1 MSHRLLVLLS
11 GLLLLSALASYV
23 YYRRVVASKP
33 VDPWALVPED
43 AALVIATRDH
53 PTLVRRLKETQL
65 WDNLA
70 TLRYF
75 QQVEEQVVLADSL
88 GGTRNSILGFLGRKT
103 VLTSVHVT
111 GPRNFDVLFQVPVT
125 SVREHRQV
133 RTLFEALG
141 RDARYQIS
149 TRDFEGEQLVTV
161 TQRRTRTGLTYFNYR
176 NTLVMSANP
185 ALVEAVVLRTNQLEQ
200 VNSIAAEFGDT
211 DYLQLKD
218 VDAAVLVN
226 YRQLPPFLGVFFR
239 PELGPDFEYLA
250 SIGDKGLLEMK
261 LTSNRVLFNGFTN
274 PETARESLHQR
285 LRGQPGGL
293 LRMAEVLSTRTA
305 LLLHLSTK
313 PAALRTP
320 AAAADTTAR
329 GLVDSLAATLAD
341 EAALCYL
348 ATPSPRNLPG
358 RLALVRTRDA
368 ARTAHW
374 LGLLRRRTGTSP
386 SFERVGGYQLYQSN
400 LPGLAPRLLGPLFA
414 PVAAGTAGAT
424 ALVGDYL
431 VLAEDAGAMRT
442 YLTDLAAG
450 QNWSRSPTQ
459 MALLEET
466 TPVAQVSVVLD
477 TRNSWNVLLRALV
490 EERRAG
496 LLRNEALFQRFPQVA
511 LQYAAADRGQYYT
524 QLVLRHPPIGPAVA
538 GPMAAGGA
546 GSSLRFQ
553 AGLAPLGPVLLP
565 ATAGRPAPALVQDR
579 QGTLHYVT
587 ADNTVGW
594 SDSLGGPL
602 LSPPALLPG
611 VFGRRPGLLLLTPGR
626 VHLLTDRGRSARN
639 FPLNLPD
646 TVQAAALSSA
656 PPVEG
661 QPARLLVADRYA
673 NLYLFD
679 TQGNTPAGWQPKR
692 LDFALAAPPQLLR
705 VGGRDVVLCLL
716 ENGYIYAYDALGN
729 TLPGFPISLGARLH
743 SAAVAEAGPTLQRTR
758 LTVVNQHAELITFTL
773 SGDITQRRR
782 LTTWSRSSTFRLVP
796 AQAGGSGYVVVRD
809 DGQGRLTVLDAAG
822 RTLTERRFLTSAE
835 KPVQL
840 FDFGAGHRVLVLTET
855 GPGKAYLYDARGR
868 LVGGQPFDSNAP
880 TVGLSYDAK
889 ADTYQLY
896 RVVGNELRRLTLK
909 LE

>member
-1 MSHRLLVLLS
+1 MSNRLLVLLS

-23 YYRRVVASKP
+23 YYRRVVASTP
-33 VDPWALVPED
+33 VDPWMLVPED
-43 AALVIATRDH
+43 AALVVATRDH
-53 PTLVRRLKETQL
+53 PGLVRRLKETQL

-88 GGTRNSILGFLGRKT
+88 GSTRNSILGFLGRKT
-103 VLTSVHVT
+103 VLTSLHVT
-111 GPRNFDVLFQVPVT
+111 GPRSFDVLFQVPVS

-133 RTLFEALG
+133 RTLIEALG
-141 RDARYQIS
+141 RDARYQVS
-149 TRDFEGEQLVTV
+149 TRDYEGAQLLTV
-161 TQRRTRTGLTYFNYR
+161 TQRRTRTGLTCLNYR

-185 ALVEAVVLRTNQLEQ
+185 ALVEAVVRRTGRLAQLGS
-200 VNSIAAEFGDT
+200 VATGFGDT

-239 PELGPDFEYLA
+239 PELRPDFEYLA
-250 SIGDKGLLEMK
+250 SLGDKSLLEMK

-274 PETARESLHQR
+274 PETARQSLHRR
-285 LRGQPGGL
+285 LSGQPGGR
-293 LRMAEVLSTRTA
+293 LRMAEALSTRTA
-305 LLLHLSTK
+305 LLLHLAAN

-320 AAAADTTAR
+320 STDTTAR
-329 GLVDSLAATLAD
+329 ALVDSLATTLD
-341 EAALCYL
+341 HEAALCYL
-348 ATPSPRNLPG
+348 ATPSPRSLPG

-368 ARTAHW
+368 ARTAQW

-386 SFERVGGYQLYQSN
+386 SFERFGPYQLYQSN
-400 LPGLAPRLLGPLFA
+400 VPQLAPRLLGPLFA
-414 PVAAGTAGAT
+414 PVGPGTAGAT

-431 VLAEDAGAMRT
+431 VLAEDAAALRT

-466 TPVAQVSVVLD
+466 TPVAQLSVVLD

-511 LQYAAADRGQYYT
+511 LQYAPADHGQYYT

-538 GPMAAGGA
+538 GPQAPGGA

-553 AGLAPLGPVLLP
+553 AGLMPLGPVLLP
-565 ATAGRPAPALVQDR
+565 AATGRPAPALVQDR
-579 QGTLHYVT
+579 RGALHYVT
-587 ADNTVGW
+587 PDNTVSW

-602 LSPPALLPG
+602 LAPPQLLPG
-611 VFGRRPGLLLLTPGR
+611 AFGRRPGLLLLTPGR
-626 VHLLTDRGRSARN
+626 VHLLTERGRRARN

-646 TVQAAALSSA
+646 TVQAASLSSA
-656 PPVEG
+656 PPTDG

-673 NLYLFD
+673 NVFLFD
-679 TQGNTPAGWQPKR
+679 ALGNAPAGWQPKR

-743 SAAVAEAGPTLQRTR
+743 TAAVVEAGPTLQRTR

-796 AQAGGSGYVVVRD
+796 AQAGGSYVVVRD
-809 DGQGRLTVLDAAG
+809 DGQGLLTVLDAAG
-822 RTLTERRFLTSAE
+822 RPLVERRFLTSAE

-840 FDFGAGHRVLVLTET
+840 FDFGAGRRVLVLSET
-855 GPGKAYLYDARGR
+855 GPGKAYLYDSRNR
-868 LVGGQPFDSNAP
+868 LVGGQPFDSSAP
-880 TVGLSYDAK
+880 TVGLTFDAQ
-889 ADTYQLY
+889 AGTYQLY
-896 RVVGNELRRLTLK
+896 RVAGTELRRLTLK
-909 LE
+909 MD